1 MTIKT
6 SGSLSLGEIQAEF
19 GGSNPIGLTEYL
31 AGRTYVNSGVIGY
44 PNGVATPI
52 PSSPPIRISNF
63 YGASAE
69 PSTVDIANYFWTNR
83 TQLIRYSNL
92 HYYPVFR
99 PLPGASGN
107 TGYYTNVAGYEYFW
121 WNNPNARYSF
131 PSITNNWTHGPSS
144 LFYTH
149 SGRSSIF
156 YSVLTCAAGQINNYP
171 SLTSSASPGRL
182 IWDSGTYAYVG
193 DGAQPS
199 LVGDGYGISINM
211 KVYEGQVKD
220 VTSSTCTTST
230 AGGNAGTWT
239 YQYIIPGKWT
249 WDGLINFPFTYE
261 TTIAPGEMVL
271 TLLERGG
278 NGRGEIPPPYW
289 PYTELRTSLVSTGID
304 QWWYNG
310 ADALLSVNTT
320 SSTQNFGWQNG
331 EENYFYGNHTPRG
344 VFKLLRWY

>member
-6 SGSLSLGEIQAEF
+6 SGSLSLGEIQNEF
-19 GGSNPIGLTEYL
+19 GGSNDIRLTEYL
-31 AGRTYVNSGVIGY
+31 AGGTYVNSGVIGY

-69 PSTVDIANYFWTNR
+69 PSTVDLANYFINNR
-83 TQLIRYSNL
+83 ANLIRYSNL
-92 HYYPVFR
+92 NYYP
-99 PLPGASGN
+99 PIAGTPGGASGLS
-107 TGYYTNVAGYEYFW
+107 GYYTNVAGYEYFW
-121 WNNPNARYSF
+121 YNNPNARYSA
-131 PSITNNWTHGPSS
+131 PSITNNWTYANSS
-144 LFYTH
+144 LPIT
-149 SGRSSIF
+149 SSF

-171 SLTSSASPGRL
+171 SLSSSTSAGTL
-182 IWDSGTYAYVG
+182 IWDSGPYYYVG

-199 LVGDGYGISINM
+199 LVGNGYGMSINM
-211 KVYEGQVKD
+211 KVYQGQIRNI
-220 VTSSTCTTST
+220 TSSTCTTST

-239 YQYIIPGKWT
+239 YQYIFPGKWT
-249 WDGLINFPFTYE
+249 WDGLINFPFEYQ
-261 TTIAPGEMVL
+261 TTIAPGEMIF

-289 PYTELRTSLVSTGID
+289 PAQTSLVATGID

-310 ADALLSVNTT
+310 ADALLTVNPT
-320 SSTQNFGWQNG
+320 SSVQNFGWINPNG
-331 EENYFYGNHTPRG
+331 DNYFYGGHTPRG

>member
-1 MTIKT
+1 MTIKSYT
-6 SGSLSLGEIQAEF
+6 AGSLSLGEIQNEF
-19 GGSNPIGLTEYL
+19 GGALPATLLEYR
-31 AGRTYVNSGVIGY
+31 AGGTYVNSGVIGY

-69 PSTVDIANYFWTNR
+69 PSTVDIANYFIANR
-83 TQLIRYSNL
+83 VHLIRYSNL
-92 HYYPVFR
+92 DYYPVFG
-99 PLPGASGN
+99 PLPNASGN
-107 TGYYTNVAGYEYFW
+107 TGYYTNVAGYEYFY

-144 LFYTH
+144 LFFTS
-149 SGRSSIF
+149 SGRSSSF

-171 SLTSSASPGRL
+171 SLTASASPGRL
-182 IWDSGTYAYVG
+182 IWDSGTYSYVG

-199 LVGDGYGISINM
+199 LVGNGYGISINM

-239 YQYIIPGKWT
+239 YQYIFPGKWT
-249 WDGLINFPFTYE
+249 WDGLINFPFEYQ
-261 TTIAPGEMVL
+261 TTIAPGEMIL

-289 PYTELRTSLVSTGID
+289 PAQTSLVATGID

-310 ADALLSVNTT
+310 ADALLTVNPT
-320 SSTQNFGWQNG
+320 SSVQNFGWINPNG
-331 EENYFYGNHTPRG
+331 DNYFYGGHTPRG
-344 VFKLLRWY
+344 LFKLLRWY